1 MEYIEQDDK
10 DIFWAE
16 NKVNSLKKLKL
27 HKVGSRATVELKCKP
42 VREWYIENSLM
53 F

>member
-16 NKVNSLKKLKL
+16 NKVNSLKKNWNYTK
-27 HKVGSRATVELKCKP
+27 
-42 VREWYIENSLM
+42 
-53 F
+53 